1 MMRVNGMG
9 YKIVMHV
16 HDEIIVDAP
25 RKDIHAL
32 DNIIRVMA
40 QEIPWA
46 PGLPL
51 KGDGYETD
59 FYKKD

>member
-1 MMRVNGMG
+1 MG
-9 YKIVMHV
+9 YRIVMHV

-25 RKDIHAL
+25 VKDIQAL
-32 DNIIRVMA
+32 DNITHVMA